1 MQKKLLY
8 FLITLFAT
16 ATLVS
21 GYWIVEGQKIKT
33 PENEPIT
40 ITESQYDDRQEVAE
54 EEQEIES
61 NTEDTVNYRSTT
73 TQTISDPNHQETK
86 PPAEATIAPDEET
99 NPYEIFEAKVTLAID
114 GKNLHIPY
122 HDSMTAERA
131 MREVAQRYPESFHYE
146 GIEYGGD
153 LGTFVTAI
161 NGKKENPQEKMRW
174 ILYLNGSASNKG
186 ISTLKLNPDDI
197 LSWNYEKETL

>member
-1 MQKKLLY
+1 MHQKLLY
-8 FLITLFAT
+8 FLITLFTT

-21 GYWIVEGQKIKT
+21 GYSVIRDQKSPVEKNTVSTQLNTDT
-33 PENEPIT
+33 PAHTQN
-40 ITESQYDDRQEVAE
+40 
-54 EEQEIES
+54 IES
-61 NTEDTVNYRSTT
+61 DIKNSIHYTETTQKKEPESDIENSEIINTSTT
-73 TQTISDPNHQETK
+73 PDTETH
-86 PPAEATIAPDEET
+86 
-99 NPYEIFEAKVTLAID
+99 PYEIFEAKVTLAID

-131 MREVAQRYPESFHYE
+131 MRDVAQRYPESFHYE

-174 ILYLNGSASNKG
+174 ILYLNGSPSPKG
-186 ISTLKLNPDDI
+186 ISILTLNPDDI